1 MYVNSI
7 FVEFSI
13 PERENFLFIF
23 LRIPP
28 SIAAE
33 AKQPNGGV
41 GVLFC
46 KFEWLVFMGLLYEL
60 NLWLKLGLLRFLGK
74 LNINE
79 FFGGWWAT
87 RMS

>member
-33 AKQPNGGV
+33 AKQPNG